1 MASFLTPD
9 QFLRAYDG
17 RRIKELL
24 SDTGTPVTDVTTN
37 ENLLAILGEAT
48 EMILSAALQ
57 GEEYSEADLQELAD
71 SATSGFLVRRLTADL
86 AMGLLTA
93 RRCTSADQ
101 LNKLCP
107 QWQFANVQLQQIR
120 DGFYLFPR
128 LDGEPNANAG
138 LPRTADLRTQITS
151 PPPQCSWSQTANSRL
166 LPNSPT
172 TNPFGCC

>member
-9 QFLRAYDG
+9 QFILRYDA
-17 RRIKELL
+17 RVIRQRL
-24 SDTGTPVTDVTTN
+24 SDTGTPVTDLTSN
-37 ENLLAILGEAT
+37 ETLLSILGEAT

-71 SATSGFLVRRLTADL
+71 STTAGFLVRRLTADL

-93 RRCTSADQ
+93 RRCTSADE
-101 LNKLCP
+101 LNKMCP
-107 QWQFANVQLQQIR
+107 QWQFANAQLQQIR

-138 LPRTADLRTQITS
+138 LPRTADLTTQITS
-151 PPPQCSWSQTANSRL
+151 PQPGCSWSQIASSHL